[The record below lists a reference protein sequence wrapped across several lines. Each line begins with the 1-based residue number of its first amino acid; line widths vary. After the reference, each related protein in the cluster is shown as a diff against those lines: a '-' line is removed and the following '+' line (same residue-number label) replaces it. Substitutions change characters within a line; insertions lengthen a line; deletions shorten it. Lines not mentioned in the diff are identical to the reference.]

1 MTSRLR
7 GLFEHEW
14 RAIGS
19 AIGTIGRRVVREELA
34 EDMKRLIKRKYGILG
49 GSLHS
54 YDWDE
59 WQKLCQLDKS
69 GDENSN

>member
-1 MTSRLR
+1 MTSKLR

-19 AIGTIGRRVVREELA
+19 VIGTIGRREVREDLA
-34 EDMKRLIKRKYGILG
+34 EDMKRLIQQKYGILG
-49 GSLHS
+49 GRLHS

-59 WQKLCQLDKS
+59 WRRLCRLDES
-69 GDENSN
+69 GERISN